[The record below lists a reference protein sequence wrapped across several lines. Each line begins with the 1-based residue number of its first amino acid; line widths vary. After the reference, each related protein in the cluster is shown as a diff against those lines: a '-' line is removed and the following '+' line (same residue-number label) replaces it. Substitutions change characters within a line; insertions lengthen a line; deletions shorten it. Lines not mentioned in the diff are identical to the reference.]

1 MSRNMGLKRKR
12 LLSLLLEQNKQ
23 AQLGCYKY
31 NKHGNSDMSYAFQ
44 FHKRKLINRTT
55 TIPK

>member
-44 FHKRKLINRTT
+44 FHKRKLINRT
-55 TIPK
+55 IPK